1 MFSQKGI
8 AVVSEGGRYG
18 VINQKGEYIL
28 PPQMDEIGDFDAD
41 GYAYMRIGGMMGIV
55 NDKGEYVINPMFNNM
70 CTSET
75 YVSPYE
81 GR

>member
-1 MFSQKGI
+1 
-8 AVVSEGGRYG
+8 
-18 VINQKGEYIL
+18 
-28 PPQMDEIGDFDAD
+28 
-41 GYAYMRIGGMMGIV
+41 MMGIV